1 MKINGIEGMTPQQLQ
16 EEIRNGAKFVIYRY
30 CISFIIITIRR
41 SSDIYFIRPGQNRVL
56 KGLEWTLLTFF
67 FGWWGIPWGPIYSIG
82 SLSTNL
88 AGGKDVTD
96 QIQKSLD
103 IHSLTN

>member
-1 MKINGIEGMTPQQLQ
+1 MEIRGIEGMSVQEIN
-16 EEIRNGAKFVIYRY
+16 EEISNGAKFVVYRY
-30 CISFIIITIRR
+30 CVSIIVLTFKR
-41 SSDIYFIRPGQNRVL
+41 SSDVYFIRPGQNRVV

-88 AGGKDVTD
+88 AGGKDVTEH
-96 QIQKSLD
+96 IQKNLD
-103 IHSLTN
+103 IQALAN

>member
-1 MKINGIEGMTPQQLQ
+1 MEIRGIEGMSVQ
-16 EEIRNGAKFVIYRY
+16 EINDEISNGAKFVVYRY
-30 CISFIIITIRR
+30 CVSIIVLTFKR
-41 SSDIYFIRPGQNRVL
+41 SSDVYFIRPGQNRVV

-88 AGGKDVTD
+88 AGGKDVTE
-96 QIQKSLD
+96 QIQKNLD
-103 IHSLTN
+103 IHELTN